1 MPAYRG
7 GEACRRA
14 CDEPEEKQYI
24 HKVTSSTA
32 YYTKLYFVQG
42 MRLLNR
48 NRFWSFITG
57 LVIAL
62 LLFVVYIMVATAA
75 HTRQAAERV
84 DDQLVV
90 TALIEQNTENYKSV
104 VNANALAGQVKSLPY
119 VKSVH
124 VVSEKEAQKR
134 FVRNIRDLKSA
145 PAPWVFAE
153 ALEISVTDTDRM
165 AQVRSEV
172 LKLPGVEQATYLED
186 LVKKLSAVSDY
197 LRRMALI
204 GAALLSLVA
213 AMVVMAVVRTAI
225 HSEQHSVTTMSSV
238 GGSLWS
244 ITAPLLVHLLTV
256 TLLASLVA
264 CVAGWWVDPRIAA
277 SFGENVRNLPQ
288 WLITGR
294 AYGMLELWPA
304 FALGSCVAVGSIVCY
319 GTWRY
324 TRRQQSA

>member
-1 MPAYRG
+1 
-7 GEACRRA
+7 
-14 CDEPEEKQYI
+14 
-24 HKVTSSTA
+24 
-32 YYTKLYFVQG
+32 

-48 NRFWSFITG
+48 NRFWSVITG
-57 LVIAL
+57 VVISL

-75 HTRQAAERV
+75 HTSQAAQRV

-90 TALIEQNTENYKSV
+90 TALITQDTEKYKSV
-104 VNANALAGQVKSLPY
+104 VNANSLADQASKLPY
-119 VKSVH
+119 VKDVH
-124 VVSEKEAQKR
+124 VVSEKEAQQR

-145 PAPWVFAE
+145 PATWVFAE
-153 ALEISVTDTDRM
+153 ALEISVTDTSKM
-165 AQVRSEV
+165 AAVRSEV

-197 LRRMALI
+197 LERMALI
-204 GAALLSLVA
+204 GAILLSLVA
-213 AMVVMAVVRTAI
+213 IMVVMAVVRTAI
-225 HSEQHSVTTMSSV
+225 HSEQHSVATMSSV

-256 TLLASLVA
+256 TLIASLIA

-277 SFGENVRNLPQ
+277 SFGENVRNLPE

-294 AYGMLELWPA
+294 AYGLLQLWPA
-304 FALGSCVAVGSIVCY
+304 FALGACAAVGSIVCY

-324 TRRQQSA
+324 TRTDRAAG

>member
-1 MPAYRG
+1 M
-7 GEACRRA
+7 
-14 CDEPEEKQYI
+14 
-24 HKVTSSTA
+24 TSSTA
-32 YYTKLYFVQG
+32 YYSKLYFLQG

-48 NRFWSFITG
+48 NRFWSVITG
-57 LVIAL
+57 VVIAL

-90 TALIEQNTENYKSV
+90 TALIEQNSKNYKSV
-104 VNANALAGQVKSLPY
+104 VNASSLAKQVEALPY
-119 VKSVH
+119 VQSVH
-124 VVSEKEAQKR
+124 VVSETEAQKR
-134 FVRNIRDLKSA
+134 FMRNLRDLKTA
-145 PAPWVFAE
+145 PAAWVFAE
-153 ALEISVTDTDRM
+153 ALEISVTDTDKM
-165 AQVRSEV
+165 AQVRSQV

-204 GAALLSLVA
+204 GAALLTLVA
-213 AMVVMAVVRTAI
+213 VMVVMAVVRTAI
-225 HSEQHSVTTMSSV
+225 HSEQHSVATMSSV

-256 TLLASLVA
+256 TLIASLIA
-264 CVAGWWVDPRIAA
+264 CIAGWWVDPRIAA

-304 FALGSCVAVGSIVCY
+304 FALGACLAVGSIVCY

-324 TRRQQSA
+324 TRRDRAV